1 MLTMNLAPGKSDLR
15 FKWIFI
21 LKHRCSLE
29 IITADGSYAFN
40 KWPWWKLLSRKR
52 VFSPARFA
60 LSRFFSTP
68 PPWFI
73 TQSFSPF
80 SLEIIVSS
88 CLGASFTFLAPLAN
102 YSICLPQNYSLSSQL
117 TLDVLILQ
125 RISQC
130 LLSRGWEDNG
140 NSHHD
145 FPSLAVKR
153 SDLLG
158 TLPLRPTN

>member
-80 SLEIIVSS
+80 SLEIKVSS

-130 LLSRGWEDNG
+130 LLSRG
-140 NSHHD
+140 
-145 FPSLAVKR
+145 
-153 SDLLG
+153 
-158 TLPLRPTN
+158 